1 MEIAETHLDFSK
13 QTTMWFL
20 EMFAEYLKAGMFD
33 AETAFKSKSNLRRE
47 STKMFQFFKKA
58 RYSFLGDRKAE
69 EWLDRVISFDFG
81 AIGFLLDII
90 YIETE
95 DSFLASLPDVQ
106 RRDLPAKM
114 PAVYAILCG
123 YMASEILK
131 LLAKH
136 GVPDEIITGGAQTVT
151 LERKFQANYS
161 DGIDYFADRYVS
173 SRLPHIK
180 GSSNPVDLSNAISKP
195 SSKPEAKPKPK
206 PKPEPEAKPKPK
218 PKPKP
223 EPEAKP
229 KPKPKPKPK
238 QSAREKEAPTE
249 GRRRVGKVKK
259 HEDKE
264 PDKAPA
270 LVLIQDPEN
279 PLLFEAGNQLS
290 IDTNS
295 WDKLYSFLAEEANR
309 SRLFFEFHCKQFS
322 VGGGTTTVEEGW
334 LFKSEET
341 WRYMF
346 STVPNTP
353 RRRSAMEKLTSLSG
367 WDYERSA
374 RGRAEWN
381 TRLKGRFIKKN
392 GRKLLELI
400 HAHIEVYRLKDPVVL
415 LLRVRDA

>member
-1 MEIAETHLDFSK
+1 MDLKLEEGNVVSTARWVGYGLMDAVENDFFDLSKLKNDAGFISEHGRLMSHLTQLRFTFEPNHPHKTQLLQNIEPEFGLLGFTLEILRVEAELAKNHKHHIAMFVGQIMEELTDVGVGHKSLTPINRTVDDFIEFARRPAQKVKPKSK
-13 QTTMWFL
+13 P
-20 EMFAEYLKAGMFD
+20 
-33 AETAFKSKSNLRRE
+33 KSKSE
-47 STKMFQFFKKA
+47 
-58 RYSFLGDRKAE
+58 
-69 EWLDRVISFDFG
+69 
-81 AIGFLLDII
+81 
-90 YIETE
+90 
-95 DSFLASLPDVQ
+95 
-106 RRDLPAKM
+106 
-114 PAVYAILCG
+114 
-123 YMASEILK
+123 
-131 LLAKH
+131 
-136 GVPDEIITGGAQTVT
+136 
-151 LERKFQANYS
+151 
-161 DGIDYFADRYVS
+161 
-173 SRLPHIK
+173 
-180 GSSNPVDLSNAISKP
+180 
-195 SSKPEAKPKPK
+195 PK
-206 PKPEPEAKPKPK
+206 PKPEPEPKPK
-218 PKPKP
+218 EKRKV
-223 EPEAKP
+223 
-229 KPKPKPKPK
+229 KPK
-238 QSAREKEAPTE
+238 QSAREKEAATE
-249 GRRRVGKVKK
+249 GRRRVGEVKK
-259 HEDKE
+259 HQDKE

-415 LLRVRDA
+415 ILRVRDA